1 MSTIIRSGYTLH
13 RRAMTIRVPA
23 SPNHKAYTR
32 YQRAKS
38 VRVSPTRVRNTGL
51 PGKGPKILPPMRA
64 GALSVYGYST
74 SAPDSVRHQALV
86 RAANANTAL
95 TVFRRLGLIATYTR
109 RTIPR
114 ASRMYIADRN
124 WVKKSLMYK

>member
-1 MSTIIRSGYTLH
+1 MSTIIRSGYTAH

-23 SPNHKAYTR
+23 SPSHKAYTR

-51 PGKGPKILPPMRA
+51 PGKGPKTLPPMRV

-74 SAPDSVRHQALV
+74 SAPNSVRHKALA
-86 RAANANTAL
+86 RAARANSAL
-95 TVFRRLGLIATYTR
+95 SVMRRLGLVSIYTR

-114 ASRMYIADRN
+114 ASRMYLANRN
-124 WVKKSLMYK
+124 WVRKSLM